1 MDVVISIS
9 FYILAIVITYGLVNR
24 RYRYSLSRGY
34 IDDGSDSELKVQ
46 KITITLIILIGLL
59 FVLYNVLVTKINP
72 STTSDRRNYTLNFY
86 GYRAS
91 PSAGLTFIINIIRM
105 FSSNVEVLFYVTT
118 FISMVITLWA
128 YKISKE
134 ATPNAVLFLLATQ
147 YVFFTFAGLK
157 QSYANALAAICIVL
171 ALRNKGIKDTIFG
184 IISIIAAIW
193 FHHTG
198 YFLIPL
204 FVMLKIKKTRK
215 TIIWFFVFMVFIVLF
230 LEPILVRTASLISP
244 FATTFSG
251 KIVEYFG
258 ETSSEGLQTEGALTF
273 IKGFPFYVIT
283 IVGCIKRKKL
293 IDAIDNYD
301 NYLFISGILSF
312 IYLATVYNGW
322 VYRLSY
328 FLYLPVGIFYGQ
340 IMQYYH
346 KHNNKLIIDA
356 VVFGATFI
364 LTIRFVV
371 LMYINYGGF

>member
-1 MDVVISIS
+1 MDAVISIS
-9 FYILAIVITYGLVNR
+9 FYILAIVITYGLAKR
-24 RYRYSLSRGY
+24 RYRYSLSKGY
-34 IDDGSDSELKVQ
+34 IEGSDGELKVQ
-46 KITITLIILIGLL
+46 KITITLIILIALL

-72 STTSDRRNYTLNFY
+72 STTGDRRNYTLNFY

-118 FISMVITLWA
+118 FISMAITLWA

-134 ATPNAVLFLLATQ
+134 ATPNAILFLLATQ
-147 YVFFTFAGLK
+147 YVFFTFAALK
-157 QSYANALAAICIVL
+157 QSYANALAAICIAL
-171 ALRNKGIKDTIFG
+171 ALRNKGIKDTILG
-184 IISIIAAIW
+184 IISIMAAIW

-198 YFLIPL
+198 YFLIPVFL
-204 FVMLKIKKTRK
+204 MLKIKKTK
-215 TIIWFFVFMVFIVLF
+215 KSTICFFVLMVFTVLF
-230 LEPILVRTASLISP
+230 LEPILIRTASLISP
-244 FATTFSG
+244 FTTTLSG
-251 KIVEYFG
+251 KILEYFG

-273 IKGFPFYVIT
+273 IKGFPFYAIT
-283 IVGCIKRKKL
+283 IMGWLKRKKL
-293 IDAIDNYD
+293 VDVIDNYD

-340 IMQYYH
+340 LMQHYRNR
-346 KHNNKLIIDA
+346 NNKLIIDA
-356 VVFGATFI
+356 VVLGGTFI
-364 LTIRFVV
+364 LTIRFVI